1 MSANIGEVVYTVN
14 ADSSGLDKKMADVNS
29 RLEKDSARGSGA
41 IHEIW
46 TGALR
51 RVGEA
56 FVELGRKGVDALKS
70 IVNEGLNYNAQIESY
85 EQAMTVALRSQQ
97 KLTKD
102 ESKGLS
108 TLEQNELKTARAA
121 KQAGEVI
128 EKVKADAA
136 KTPFSV
142 SGLAEAQML
151 LISAGVSAD
160 GARDTIMA
168 LGDAVA
174 ATGGGSDVLSRMGA
188 NLQQIKNVGKATSMD
203 IRQFAMAGIDIYG
216 TLADYTGKTTKEV
229 QEMDVS
235 YDVLTKALEAAAKE
249 GGRYYGGMSMQAQ
262 TYNGKISTL
271 KDNFSQFAGKA
282 TESLSKMIASEGGVL
297 DKATD
302 ILQKLTDA
310 MTEGGLEGAFDALRG
325 MFETEFIPMLG
336 DIAEQAWEKGLE
348 LIRGIGFGFAE
359 GGPELMANGI
369 QAVTDFVNGLG
380 EKVKEFVGAGFTMV
394 SGLIQGFVNGLPGYL
409 AKVPELVTGLVG
421 TIEGLKYKI
430 IDSGWE
436 IIKKLAVGIWDNRE
450 VILTTIWNT
459 VVGVVQKF
467 LSYDWLG
474 LGNRVLHDVINGIR
488 AVVPVLWN
496 YIKQAAQIAWET
508 FRNIN
513 WLQLG
518 YDVVTFILNGLG
530 RLFHG
535 IPQKLKEIGQEAINA
550 FKSVDWLGVGRS
562 VIDGIVSGIK
572 AAPGAIKDAVVGLA
586 KGAWTGVKNFFGIH
600 SPSSLMRETVG
611 QPIGEGMAVGIT
623 DTRAEVAGAMDDLSK
638 TVYDTAL
645 NATVNY
651 DLPDMSAYAQD
662 LGASL
667 NYQSATTIEVPLY
680 MDGREIARASAFYM
694 GQQLAWEG

>member
-56 FVELGRKGVDALKS
+56 FVELGRKGVNALKS
-70 IVNEGLNYNAQIESY
+70 IVNEGLNFNAQIESY

-108 TLEQNELKTARAA
+108 TIEQNELKTARAA

-216 TLADYTGKTTKEV
+216 MLADYTGKSTKEV
-229 QEMDVS
+229 QKMDVS
-235 YDVLTKALEAAAKE
+235 YDTLTKALEAAAKE
-249 GGRYYGGMSMQAQ
+249 GGRYYGGMAMQAQ

-282 TESLSKMIASEGGVL
+282 TESLSKMIASEGGML

-310 MTEGGLEGAFDALRG
+310 MTEGGLKGAFDALRG
-325 MFETEFIPMLG
+325 MFENDFLPMLAQ
-336 DIAEQAWEKGLE
+336 IADDAWEYGLEIIRNIGGGFSEGAPEMVSDALERITGFVVDLRGRALEFVNAGISMLEGLVSGFISAIPSFVANVPKLIGSICDTIFGLAYRLVSSGWDIIKNLAKGL
-348 LIRGIGFGFAE
+348 
-359 GGPELMANGI
+359 
-369 QAVTDFVNGLG
+369 
-380 EKVKEFVGAGFTMV
+380 
-394 SGLIQGFVNGLPGYL
+394 
-409 AKVPELVTGLVG
+409 
-421 TIEGLKYKI
+421 
-430 IDSGWE
+430 
-436 IIKKLAVGIWDNRE
+436 WDNRE
-450 VILTTIWNT
+450 ELFMA
-459 VVGVVQKF
+459 VVNSAKTAVERF
-467 LSYDWLG
+467 AAIDWLG

-488 AVVPVLWN
+488 AVVPVLWS
-496 YIKQAAQIAWET
+496 YIKQAAQLAWET

-550 FKSVDWLGVGRS
+550 FKAVDWLGVGKS

-667 NYQSATTIEVPLY
+667 NYQTATTIEVPLY